1 MCHTVCACVFACIGE
16 VISESLDDN
25 YDSGYHAER
34 DDLVTDDHVAAVS
47 SKGKAEVL
55 TVYFA

>member
-1 MCHTVCACVFACIGE
+1 VFACIGE

-34 DDLVTDDHVAAVS
+34 DDLVTDEDHVAAVS